1 MKYFVIVSLVI
12 CTICLKGFAQKP
24 DTLYFNREFL
34 ATHIYQDGIKLSGGK
49 VTKIFSTTKQSK
61 IKYKWSK
68 VLKPIGPVV
77 TFGGVGLAYV
87 ALKGIDAT
95 ATIDGQQVDYK
106 IRSLPKLL
114 MGLGLVVG
122 GLCMV
127 ESSNEL
133 AQHAVDIYN
142 VKQKS
147 TTKISYI
154 NKIQF
159 GLTESNAVGFTIS
172 LT

>member
-1 MKYFVIVSLVI
+1 MKQKILVLILVCVSFLN
-12 CTICLKGFAQKP
+12 GFAQKI
-24 DTLYFNREFL
+24 DSLYAKRVFL
-34 ATHIYQDGIKLSGGK
+34 TTHIYKDGLKLSNKK
-49 VTKIFSTTKQSK
+49 VNSLFKDTWQPRL
-61 IKYKWSK
+61 KYKWSNI
-68 VLKPIGPVV
+68 LKPIGPVV
-77 TFGGVGLAYV
+77 ALGGVGLAYV
-87 ALKGIDAT
+87 ALKGVDAT
-95 ATIDGQQVDYK
+95 ATIDGQQVNYK

-133 AQHAVDIYN
+133 TQHAVDIYN
-142 VKQKS
+142 AKLKS
-147 TTKISYI
+147 TPKTSYI

-172 LT
+172 LK